1 MISFASAL
9 LCYNDIVIV
18 YKMNEEIIKTKPS
31 FLSSVNDIVVSIVCE
46 VYNHEAYLQKC
57 LDGFVMQKTNFKFE
71 VLIHDDASTDG
82 SVEIIKRYVSCY
94 PGLFKPILQR
104 ENQYSQGISVW
115 QKFQFSRACGKY
127 IALCE
132 GDDYWTDPQKLQKQV
147 EVLDSHLDCTMVFGR
162 VLYFSQRRNAFV
174 FNKQYKGGTGY
185 VDSRDVILKGGLF
198 VPTCSIMFR
207 RELVHALYEKSYVCA
222 CHVGDYPLQI
232 FCAITGHVYFLDDVM
247 SVYRVENSSSWLGRQ
262 KKEDMEWRLKG
273 LESELDMLKG
283 FSNDYPKY
291 GVILKR
297 RINYAINSLYRPENI
312 PQYIR
317 TFEKV
322 RIRYADCRTK
332 LWDLDLNLRTVKS
345 LVLRKIYHGLR
356 FLYRDFRI

>member
-1 MISFASAL
+1 M
-9 LCYNDIVIV
+9 
-18 YKMNEEIIKTKPS
+18 KKK
-31 FLSSVNDIVVSIVCE
+31 
-46 VYNHEAYLQKC
+46 
-57 LDGFVMQKTNFKFE
+57 
-71 VLIHDDASTDG
+71 
-82 SVEIIKRYVSCY
+82 
-94 PGLFKPILQR
+94 
-104 ENQYSQGISVW
+104 
-115 QKFQFSRACGKY
+115 
-127 IALCE
+127 
-132 GDDYWTDPQKLQKQV
+132 
-147 EVLDSHLDCTMVFGR
+147 
-162 VLYFSQRRNAFV
+162 
-174 FNKQYKGGTGY
+174 
-185 VDSRDVILKGGLF
+185 
-198 VPTCSIMFR
+198 
-207 RELVHALYEKSYVCA
+207 
-222 CHVGDYPLQI
+222 
-232 FCAITGHVYFLDDVM
+232 
-247 SVYRVENSSSWLGRQ
+247 

-322 RIRYADCRTK
+322 RIRYADSRTK